1 MKSKF
6 NITKGDLLLFGL
18 GVVISVFSFMLLF
31 IAEYRD
37 NEYLIN
43 SDLKYT
49 SFFNSL
55 FYCLF
60 VAIVEEYL
68 FRYLFLRKWIKDRD
82 KSLNFRLLLLGFISS
97 VVFGFLHLDLSLFPR
112 LQLLISLAGIS
123 LFYAAYQFRSV
134 YIAIGMHF
142 SWNFIQGVI
151 FPFEG
156 SGSNIES
163 VFVLGSTIEI
173 MPEANLF
180 VIFSILL
187 EIILVTIFYHLS
199 RKVNTNLFKQ

>member
-6 NITKGDLLLFGL
+6 KIKKEDLLLFGL

-31 IAEYRD
+31 ITEYRD

-68 FRYLFLRKWIKDRD
+68 FRYLFLRKWIKDQN

-163 VFVLGSTIEI
+163 VFVLDSTIEL

-199 RKVNTNLFKQ
+199 RKFNTNLFKQ